1 MYRGDIMFFK
11 KIIDV
16 ETLIDRVGDVR
27 PLTIIW
33 ENGAR
38 YKIDKILRHEPLY
51 HSHVGD
57 IGEMFVVEIGKETR
71 TMYLEKIEGGRYR
84 WFIETLKP

>member
-1 MYRGDIMFFK
+1 MFFK

-38 YKIDKILRHEPLY
+38 YKIDKILRHSLSQPCR
-51 HSHVGD
+51 G
-57 IGEMFVVEIGKETR
+57 
-71 TMYLEKIEGGRYR
+71 YR
-84 WFIETLKP
+84 RDVCRRNRERNTHDVLRENRRRQI